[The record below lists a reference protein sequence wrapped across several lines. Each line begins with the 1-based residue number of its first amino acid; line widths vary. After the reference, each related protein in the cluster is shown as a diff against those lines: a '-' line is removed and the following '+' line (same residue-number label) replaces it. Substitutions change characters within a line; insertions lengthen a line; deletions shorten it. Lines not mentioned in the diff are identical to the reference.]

1 MQELYNALLNDL
13 YKLGFNIHSFKL
25 VLRPY
30 SKSYFGRYYIAT
42 KEIYLY
48 VFEDEKLKRFLPY
61 YQLLD
66 TLIHEAVH
74 AKQSSNKNF
83 VRKRGVMHD
92 PEFKTLYNK
101 YHKKMLELRAEK
113 EREVVLKIC

>member
-13 YKLGFNIHSFKL
+13 HKLGFNIHSFRL
-25 VLRPY
+25 ILRPY
-30 SKSYFGRYYIAT
+30 SKAYYGRFYIS
-42 KEIYLY
+42 KREIYLY
-48 VFEDEKLKRFLPY
+48 VFEDAQLKKFIPY

-66 TLIHEAVH
+66 TLIHEAIH
-74 AKQSSNKNF
+74 ASQDSRKDF

-113 EREVVLKIC
+113 EREVVLKVC